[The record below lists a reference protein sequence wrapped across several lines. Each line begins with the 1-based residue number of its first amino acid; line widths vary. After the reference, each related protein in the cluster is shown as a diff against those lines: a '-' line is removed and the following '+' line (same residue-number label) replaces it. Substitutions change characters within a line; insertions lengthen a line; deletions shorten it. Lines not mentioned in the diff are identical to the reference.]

1 MINSIINAFKNPDIR
16 KRLLFTILC
25 VVIVRIGSMI
35 PVPGIAFEQFSAWLS
50 QANLELGFL
59 DTLTGGSFS
68 QMSIFALSIS
78 PYINASIIMQLLTI
92 AIPKLEELQKDGED
106 GRRKIAKYTRI
117 LTIALA
123 LIEGGAMAYSFSV
136 GNQSVINTDTF
147 TGIMLISLGFTAGTS
162 FLMWL
167 GENITERGVG
177 NGISIILLVNI
188 VSRLP
193 RDLDVLVTKFV
204 TGASSVIVGI
214 MSAIVIL
221 AVLIGMVVLI
231 VLLQDAE
238 RRIPVQYSKK
248 VSGRGMVG
256 GSSSNIPL
264 KVNTSGV
271 IPVIFAMSLMQFP
284 IIISSFFGSTGA
296 RTGFWNKILYMLNM
310 QNWFNVTDW
319 GEFKY
324 SVGAL
329 IYIALICF
337 FAYFYTAVTFNPI
350 EISNN
355 LKKSGGYCPG
365 IRPGKPTTEYLKD
378 ILNKIIFVGAIAL
391 SIVAILPLIF
401 TGGFRVSV
409 GFAATSLIIVVGVIL
424 ETMKSIEAMMAVH
437 HYKGFLD
444 K

>member
-16 KRLLFTILC
+16 KRLLFTVAC
-25 VVIVRIGSMI
+25 VVLIRIGSMI
-35 PVPGIAFEQFSAWLS
+35 PVPGIAYEQFSSWLKD
-50 QANLELGFL
+50 ANLELGFL

-92 AIPKLEELQKDGED
+92 AIPRLEEIQKDGED
-106 GRRKIAKYTRI
+106 GRRRIGKYTRI

-123 LIEGGAMAYSFSV
+123 FLEGGAMAYSFSV
-136 GNQSVINTDTF
+136 QNSGVINTDAF
-147 TGIMLISLGFTAGTS
+147 TGIMLISFGFTAGTS

-167 GENITERGVG
+167 GENISERGVG
-177 NGISIILLVNI
+177 NGISMILLVNI

-193 RDLDVLVTKFV
+193 ADLDTLYTKFV
-204 TGASSVIVGI
+204 SGASSLIVGI
-214 MSAIVIL
+214 MSAIIII
-221 AVLIGMVVLI
+221 AVLVGLVVLI
-231 VLLQDAE
+231 VILQDAE
-238 RRIPVQYSKK
+238 RKIPVQYSKK

-256 GSSSNIPL
+256 GSASNIPL

-284 IIISSFFGSTGA
+284 IIISSFFGAQGA
-296 RTGFWNKILYMLNM
+296 RTGFWNKVLYMLNM
-310 QNWFNVTDW
+310 QNWFNVTEW
-319 GEFKY
+319 AEFKY
-324 SVGAL
+324 TIGAL
-329 IYIALICF
+329 IYIFLIGF
-337 FAYFYTAVTFNPI
+337 FAYFYTAVTFNPV

-365 IRPGKPTTEYLKD
+365 IRPGKPTTDYLKE
-378 ILNKIIFVGAIAL
+378 ILNKIIFIGAIAL
-391 SIVAILPLIF
+391 SIVAILPLVL
-401 TGGFRVSV
+401 TGVFQVRV

-424 ETMKSIEAMMAVH
+424 ETMKAIEAMMAVH

>member
-1 MINSIINAFKNPDIR
+1 MINSIISAFKNSEIR
-16 KRLLFTILC
+16 KRLLFTIVCIVL
-25 VVIVRIGSMI
+25 VRIGSMI
-35 PVPGIAFEQFSAWLS
+35 PVPGIAFSQFSSWLT

-92 AIPKLEELQKDGED
+92 AIPRLEEIQKDGED
-106 GRRKIAKYTRI
+106 GRRRIGKYTRI
-117 LTIALA
+117 LTVALA
-123 LIEGGAMAYSFSV
+123 FLEGGAMAYSFSV
-136 GNQSVINTDTF
+136 QNQGLINTDAF
-147 TGIMLISLGFTAGTS
+147 TGIMLIAFGFTAGTS
-162 FLMWL
+162 VLMWM
-167 GENITERGVG
+167 GENISERGVG

-193 RDLDVLVTKFV
+193 QDIDILYTKFV
-204 TGASSVIVGI
+204 SGASSLIVGI
-214 MSAIVIL
+214 MSAIIIVAVLVGMVIL
-221 AVLIGMVVLI
+221 I
-231 VLLQDAE
+231 VILQDAE

-256 GSSSNIPL
+256 GSASNIPL

-296 RTGFWNKILYMLNM
+296 RTGFWNKVLYMLNM
-310 QNWFNVTDW
+310 QNWFNVTEW

-324 SVGAL
+324 TFGAL
-329 IYIALICF
+329 IYILLIGF
-337 FAYFYTAVTFNPI
+337 FAYFYTAVTFNPV

-365 IRPGKPTTEYLKD
+365 IRPGRPTTDYLTE
-378 ILNKIIFVGAIAL
+378 ILNKIIFIGAIAL

-401 TGGFRVSV
+401 TGVFQVKV

-424 ETMKSIEAMMAVH
+424 ETMKAIEAMMAVH